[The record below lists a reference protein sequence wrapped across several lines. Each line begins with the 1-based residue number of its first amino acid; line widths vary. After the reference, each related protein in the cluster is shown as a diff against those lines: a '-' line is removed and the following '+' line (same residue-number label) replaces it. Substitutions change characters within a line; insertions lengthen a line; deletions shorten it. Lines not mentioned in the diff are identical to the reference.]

1 MKRVVVVGGGLS
13 GLSAARALLDE
24 AQARGVDLGLTLVE
38 KDTTLGGKIRSTR
51 EDGFLCEAGPPGF
64 LDNKPATLALAR
76 RLGIEERLLRSNDA
90 ARKRFVFSDGR
101 LQQLPEDPVSFLLS
115 DLLSIRGRL
124 RIAADFLLPQGD
136 PSEDES
142 VASFV
147 RRRLGQE
154 ALDKLIDPMS
164 AGIYA
169 GDPNVMSLK
178 SCFPKVWQI
187 EQQFGGLIK
196 GMLALQQM
204 AKARGQQGPQGAGPG
219 GALWSFEEGAAE
231 LPDRLA
237 VSMPEAN
244 IVAGAAAAALERAE
258 GGWRVRTDDGG
269 VWDADAVLVAT
280 PAYDAGALLGP
291 LDPELADLAFGI
303 PYVPAAVVC
312 LGYRTTDVPH
322 PLDGFGFLIPRAEGR
337 KILGSRWDS
346 STFARRAPEGSALLT
361 QIVGGARNPELLALA
376 DDELLRVV
384 QDEMRVTLGIE
395 ARPAYAKVV
404 RWRRA
409 IPQYLVGHGERLRR
423 IEGRV
428 SALGGLFLGGNAYY
442 GIGINDCTTHAA
454 AVAPKVVTALGG
466 GPAPEPPR
474 GGPRL

>member
-13 GLSAARALLDE
+13 GLAAARALIDE
-24 AQARGVDLGLTLVE
+24 AQARGLGLELTLVE
-38 KDTTLGGKIRSTR
+38 KEPSLGGKIRSTR
-51 EDGFLCEAGPPGF
+51 EEGFLCEGGPPGF
-64 LDNKPATLALAR
+64 LDNKPSTLALAR
-76 RLGIEERLLRSNDA
+76 RLGIHDRLLKSNDA
-90 ARKRFVFSDGR
+90 ARKRFIFSGGR

-124 RIAADFLLPQGD
+124 RIAADFLLPQGHASD
-136 PSEDES
+136 DES
-142 VASFV
+142 VAAFV

-196 GMLALQQM
+196 GMLAMQQM
-204 AKARGQQGPQGAGPG
+204 AKARGQQGPQGAGPS
-219 GALWSFEEGAAE
+219 GALWSFEDGASE
-231 LPDRLA
+231 LPARLA
-237 VSMPEAN
+237 ASMPEARLHCR
-244 IVAGAAAAALERAE
+244 VSAVALERADA
-258 GGWRVRTDDGG
+258 GWRVRTDDGG
-269 VWDADAVLVAT
+269 ALAADAVVVAT
-280 PAYDAGALLGP
+280 PAYDTGALLGP
-291 LDPELADLAFGI
+291 LDAELADLAYGI

-312 LGYRTTDVPH
+312 LGYPVADVPH

-346 STFARRAPEGSALLT
+346 STFSRRAPDGSALLT
-361 QIVGGARNPELLALA
+361 QIVGGARNPELLGLT
-376 DDELLRVV
+376 DDELLNLVG
-384 QDEMRVTLGIE
+384 DEMRVTMGIQ
-395 ARPAYAKVV
+395 APPAYAKVV

-428 SALGGLFLGGNAYY
+428 AELGAVFLAGNAYF
-442 GIGINDCTTHAA
+442 GIGINDCTAHAGV
-454 AVAPKVVTALGG
+454 VAPRVVTALGG
-466 GPAPEPPR
+466 GPAPESAR
-474 GGPRL
+474 GGPRP